1 MQPLSVVVKMNK
13 VGFWAAT
20 ASVAVSLL
28 IVGIA
33 LYMVAGAHWTSNE
46 IARELQFSIFLE
58 DDIQD
63 EQRLNIETELR
74 SMAEVESFTYISK
87 AAAAA
92 DFREFIKSDF
102 QTLIGSNPI
111 PASYELRLKDNSG
124 IAALETR
131 VLALKGVQTT
141 QYPEA
146 MAQIVEKKMIE
157 FNWIL
162 LGIGGVL
169 LAISL
174 VMIYN
179 TLRLAMAASRQ
190 AIVTMKLVGA
200 TTSFIKRPYIRGAII
215 QGAVAGVISSAFLY
229 GLTAM
234 IQQMLPMFQFENR
247 LIVLLGIFSLLITTG
262 VVICTLFSYI
272 TVTKEINRI

>member
-1 MQPLSVVVKMNK
+1 MNK

-33 LYMVAGAHWTSNE
+33 LYIVAGAHWASNE

-74 SMAEVESFTYISK
+74 SMDEVESFTYISK

-124 IAALETR
+124 IAAFEIR
-131 VLALKGVQTT
+131 ILALKGVQTT

-146 MAQIVEKKMIE
+146 IAQIVEKKMVE

-162 LGIGGVL
+162 LGIGGIL
-169 LAISL
+169 LMISL

-190 AIVTMKLVGA
+190 AILTMKLVGA

-234 IQQMLPMFQFENR
+234 IQQMLPMFQFENQ